1 MSKPRHADK
10 DSAPTSSGPKQ
21 IHHLS
26 NYIFLFLL
34 AVFLIAVY
42 TFLLQKSYSTSTLEA
57 NVDQNITCSDAIH
70 KLVSNTF
77 TRDDFTDINTVDNM
91 SSERYQTL
99 QTTLNQIRSL
109 NSTRYLYTAKR
120 NSEGKL
126 IYLVDGPD
134 LDTSDFAYPGT
145 YIEDEMIPY
154 INSALSGKTIYSQE
168 IIDTTWG
175 HIFTACYPVKATDG
189 SNEII
194 GALCIEMDMESAYT
208 FLSKS
213 SRNSLQIAIAAA
225 IVALLLLVCVYHI
238 LQNQRAKDREQQMLL
253 RKSAAAAEA
262 ANKAKSAFLFNMS
275 HDIRTPMNAIVG
287 LTAIAG
293 ANIESQ
299 DRVIE
304 CLSKITESS
313 RHLLGLINEVLDMA
327 RIESGKM
334 TLAQEDFNLSELVDN
349 LITLTKPV
357 LDEHKHNF
365 DIHINHIEHEAVCGD
380 SLRIQQV
387 FVNLMSNAIK
397 YTPDGGN
404 ITFSIEEKPNG
415 FSELGCYE
423 FTIEDNGIGMS
434 PEFQKIM
441 FDPFSRAD
449 DHRTTR
455 VQGTGLGMAISRNI
469 VNLMNGNIK
478 VESTLH
484 KGTKITVTIYL
495 ELQEKEKEQ
504 DRNLMNLPVLV
515 VDDDKTCCE
524 STVATLKEIGIT
536 GEWVLSGR
544 EAVERCYAHHELK
557 NDYFAVILDWKM
569 PDMDGIETARQIRK
583 RIGKEITIIV
593 LTSYEFSEIE
603 EEAKAAGVDA
613 FIAKP
618 LFRSRLTATLRQ
630 FTSGRK
636 EKTARNYL
644 DELSEADY
652 TGKRIL
658 LVEDNE
664 LNREIAVEILQ
675 MTGAEVETAEN
686 GKIAVEKVEA
696 SPKGLYDLI
705 FMDIQMPVMNGYEAT
720 AAIRSLPG
728 EQGKLPIVAMTANAF
743 AEDVQLAK
751 NTGMNG
757 HIAKPLDMNKL
768 NDVLENWL

>member
-126 IYLVDGPD
+126 IYLVDGLD

-275 HDIRTPMNAIVG
+275 HDIRTPMNAIIG
-287 LTAIAG
+287 YAELSRNHLHEPDKLSEYLS
-293 ANIESQ
+293 NIRTCGQ
-299 DRVIE
+299 KM
-304 CLSKITESS
+304 LSIIDNILE
-313 RHLLGLINEVLDMA
+313 IA
-327 RIESGKM
+327 RIENNQIVLEESICNIEESFDSCIVM
-334 TLAQEDFNLSELVDN
+334 FNTAVQEKHQTITVHKQVANPYVYIDSSHLSE
-349 LITLTKPV
+349 IV
-357 LDEHKHNF
+357 LNV
-365 DIHINHIEHEAVCGD
+365 I
-380 SLRIQQV
+380 
-387 FVNLMSNAIK
+387 SNAIK
-397 YTPDGGN
+397 YTGQNGKIDCCLTQKPHEDADWCYME
-404 ITFSIEEKPNG
+404 ISIA
-415 FSELGCYE
+415 
-423 FTIEDNGIGMS
+423 DNGIGMS
-434 PEFQKIM
+434 EEFQAHI
-441 FDPFSRAD
+441 FESFSRE
-449 DHRTTR
+449 HSSTISGIE
-455 VQGTGLGMAISRNI
+455 GTGLGMGI
-469 VNLMNGNIK
+469 VKNLVDLMHGMIEIQSSPGK
-478 VESTLH
+478 GSTF
-484 KGTKITVTIYL
+484 TICIPC
-495 ELQEKEKEQ
+495 
-504 DRNLMNLPVLV
+504 R
-515 VDDDKTCCE
+515 
-524 STVATLKEIGIT
+524 
-536 GEWVLSGR
+536 
-544 EAVERCYAHHELK
+544 
-557 NDYFAVILDWKM
+557 
-569 PDMDGIETARQIRK
+569 TARK
-583 RIGKEITIIV
+583 
-593 LTSYEFSEIE
+593 
-603 EEAKAAGVDA
+603 EEAEPRKSSSDHPQ
-613 FIAKP
+613 K
-618 LFRSRLTATLRQ
+618 TL
-630 FTSGRK
+630 
-636 EKTARNYL
+636 A
-644 DELSEADY
+644 
-652 TGKRIL
+652 GKRIL
-658 LVEDNE
+658 LAEDND
-664 LNREIAVEILQ
+664 LNAEIAIELLSEEGLLVDR
-675 MTGAEVETAEN
+675 VSN
-686 GKIAVEKVEA
+686 GVACVEKLEKA
-696 SPKGLYDLI
+696 APDFYDLI
-705 FMDIQMPVMNGYEAT
+705 LMDIQMPVMNGYDAT
-720 AAIRSLPG
+720 RKIRQLEDPFRSSI
-728 EQGKLPIVAMTANAF
+728 PIIAMTANAF
-743 AEDVQLAK
+743 AEDRQKALFV
-751 NTGMNG
+751 GMND
-757 HIAKPLDMNKL
+757 HVAKPVDMNVL
-768 NDVLENWL
+768 IPVLEKHIRTKKEN

>member
-126 IYLVDGPD
+126 IYLVDGLD

-275 HDIRTPMNAIVG
+275 HDIRTPMNAIIG
-287 LTAIAG
+287 YAELSRNHLHEPDKLSEYLS
-293 ANIESQ
+293 NIRTCGQ
-299 DRVIE
+299 KM
-304 CLSKITESS
+304 LSIIDNILE
-313 RHLLGLINEVLDMA
+313 IA
-327 RIESGKM
+327 RIENNQIVLEESICNIEESFDSCIVM
-334 TLAQEDFNLSELVDN
+334 FNTAVQEKHQTITVHKQVANPYVYIDISHLSE
-349 LITLTKPV
+349 IV
-357 LDEHKHNF
+357 LNV
-365 DIHINHIEHEAVCGD
+365 I
-380 SLRIQQV
+380 
-387 FVNLMSNAIK
+387 SNAIK
-397 YTPDGGN
+397 YTGQNGKIDCCLTQKPHEDADWCYME
-404 ITFSIEEKPNG
+404 ISIA
-415 FSELGCYE
+415 
-423 FTIEDNGIGMS
+423 DNGIGMS
-434 PEFQKIM
+434 EEFQAHI
-441 FDPFSRAD
+441 FESFSRE
-449 DHRTTR
+449 HSSTISGIE
-455 VQGTGLGMAISRNI
+455 GTGLGMGI
-469 VNLMNGNIK
+469 VKNLVDLMHGTIEIQSSPGK
-478 VESTLH
+478 GSTF
-484 KGTKITVTIYL
+484 TICIPC
-495 ELQEKEKEQ
+495 
-504 DRNLMNLPVLV
+504 R
-515 VDDDKTCCE
+515 T
-524 STVATLKEIGIT
+524 ALKE
-536 GEWVLSGR
+536 
-544 EAVERCYAHHELK
+544 EAE
-557 NDYFAVILDWKM
+557 
-569 PDMDGIETARQIRK
+569 PRK
-583 RIGKEITIIV
+583 SSSDRPQK
-593 LTSYEFSEIE
+593 
-603 EEAKAAGVDA
+603 
-613 FIAKP
+613 
-618 LFRSRLTATLRQ
+618 TL
-630 FTSGRK
+630 
-636 EKTARNYL
+636 A
-644 DELSEADY
+644 
-652 TGKRIL
+652 GKRIL
-658 LVEDNE
+658 LAEDND
-664 LNREIAVEILQ
+664 LNAEIAIELLSEEGLLVDR
-675 MTGAEVETAEN
+675 VSN
-686 GKIAVEKVEA
+686 GVACVEKLEKVA
-696 SPKGLYDLI
+696 PDFYDLI
-705 FMDIQMPVMNGYEAT
+705 LMDIQMPVMNGYDAT
-720 AAIRSLPG
+720 RKIRQLEDPFRSSI
-728 EQGKLPIVAMTANAF
+728 PIIAMTANAF
-743 AEDVQLAK
+743 AEDRQKALFV
-751 NTGMNG
+751 GMND
-757 HIAKPLDMNKL
+757 HVAKPVDMNVL
-768 NDVLENWL
+768 IPVLEKHIRTKKEN

>member
-126 IYLVDGPD
+126 IYLVDGLD

-275 HDIRTPMNAIVG
+275 HDIRTPMNAIIG
-287 LTAIAG
+287 YAELSRNHLHEPDKLSEYLS
-293 ANIESQ
+293 NIRTCGQ
-299 DRVIE
+299 KM
-304 CLSKITESS
+304 LSIIDNILE
-313 RHLLGLINEVLDMA
+313 IA
-327 RIESGKM
+327 RIENNQIVLEESICNIEESFDSCIVM
-334 TLAQEDFNLSELVDN
+334 FNTAVQEKHQTITVHKQVANPYVYIDSSHLSE
-349 LITLTKPV
+349 IV
-357 LDEHKHNF
+357 LNV
-365 DIHINHIEHEAVCGD
+365 I
-380 SLRIQQV
+380 
-387 FVNLMSNAIK
+387 SNAIK
-397 YTPDGGN
+397 YTGQNGKIDCCLTQKPHEDADWCYME
-404 ITFSIEEKPNG
+404 ISIA
-415 FSELGCYE
+415 
-423 FTIEDNGIGMS
+423 DNGIGMS
-434 PEFQKIM
+434 EEFQAHI
-441 FDPFSRAD
+441 FESFSRE
-449 DHRTTR
+449 HSSTICGIE
-455 VQGTGLGMAISRNI
+455 GTGLGMGI
-469 VNLMNGNIK
+469 VKNLVDLMHGTIEIQSSPGK
-478 VESTLH
+478 GSTF
-484 KGTKITVTIYL
+484 TICIPC
-495 ELQEKEKEQ
+495 
-504 DRNLMNLPVLV
+504 R
-515 VDDDKTCCE
+515 T
-524 STVATLKEIGIT
+524 ALKE
-536 GEWVLSGR
+536 
-544 EAVERCYAHHELK
+544 EAE
-557 NDYFAVILDWKM
+557 
-569 PDMDGIETARQIRK
+569 PRK
-583 RIGKEITIIV
+583 SSSDRPQK
-593 LTSYEFSEIE
+593 
-603 EEAKAAGVDA
+603 
-613 FIAKP
+613 
-618 LFRSRLTATLRQ
+618 TL
-630 FTSGRK
+630 
-636 EKTARNYL
+636 A
-644 DELSEADY
+644 
-652 TGKRIL
+652 GKRIL
-658 LVEDNE
+658 LAEDND
-664 LNREIAVEILQ
+664 LNAEIAIELLSEEGLLVDR
-675 MTGAEVETAEN
+675 VSN
-686 GKIAVEKVEA
+686 GVACVEKLEKVA
-696 SPKGLYDLI
+696 PDFYDLI
-705 FMDIQMPVMNGYEAT
+705 LMDIQMPVMNGYDAT
-720 AAIRSLPG
+720 RKIRQLEDPFRSSI
-728 EQGKLPIVAMTANAF
+728 PIIAMTANAF
-743 AEDVQLAK
+743 AEDRQKALFV
-751 NTGMNG
+751 GMND
-757 HIAKPLDMNKL
+757 HVAKPVDMNVL
-768 NDVLENWL
+768 IPVLEKHIRTKKEN

>member
-126 IYLVDGPD
+126 IYLVDGLD

-275 HDIRTPMNAIVG
+275 HDIRTPMNAIIG
-287 LTAIAG
+287 YAELSRNHLHEPDKLSEYLS
-293 ANIESQ
+293 NIRTCGQ
-299 DRVIE
+299 KM
-304 CLSKITESS
+304 LSIIDNILE
-313 RHLLGLINEVLDMA
+313 IA
-327 RIESGKM
+327 RIENNQIVLEESICNIEESFDSCIVM
-334 TLAQEDFNLSELVDN
+334 FNTAVQEKHQTITVHKQVANPYVYIDSSHLSE
-349 LITLTKPV
+349 IV
-357 LDEHKHNF
+357 LNV
-365 DIHINHIEHEAVCGD
+365 I
-380 SLRIQQV
+380 
-387 FVNLMSNAIK
+387 SNAIK
-397 YTPDGGN
+397 YTGQNGKIDCCLTQKPHEDADWCYME
-404 ITFSIEEKPNG
+404 ISIAN
-415 FSELGCYE
+415 
-423 FTIEDNGIGMS
+423 NGIGMS
-434 PEFQKIM
+434 EEFQAHI
-441 FDPFSRAD
+441 FESFSRE
-449 DHRTTR
+449 HSSTISGIE
-455 VQGTGLGMAISRNI
+455 GTGLGMGI
-469 VNLMNGNIK
+469 VKNLVDLMHGTIEIQSSPGK
-478 VESTLH
+478 GSTF
-484 KGTKITVTIYL
+484 TICIPC
-495 ELQEKEKEQ
+495 
-504 DRNLMNLPVLV
+504 R
-515 VDDDKTCCE
+515 
-524 STVATLKEIGIT
+524 
-536 GEWVLSGR
+536 
-544 EAVERCYAHHELK
+544 
-557 NDYFAVILDWKM
+557 
-569 PDMDGIETARQIRK
+569 TARK
-583 RIGKEITIIV
+583 
-593 LTSYEFSEIE
+593 
-603 EEAKAAGVDA
+603 EEAEPRKSSSDRPQ
-613 FIAKP
+613 K
-618 LFRSRLTATLRQ
+618 TL
-630 FTSGRK
+630 
-636 EKTARNYL
+636 A
-644 DELSEADY
+644 
-652 TGKRIL
+652 GKRIL
-658 LVEDNE
+658 LAEDND
-664 LNREIAVEILQ
+664 LNAEIAIELLTEEGLLVDR
-675 MTGAEVETAEN
+675 VSN
-686 GKIAVEKVEA
+686 GVACVEKLEKA
-696 SPKGLYDLI
+696 APDFYDLI
-705 FMDIQMPVMNGYEAT
+705 LMDIQMPVMNGYDT
-720 AAIRSLPG
+720 TRKIRQLEDPFRSSI
-728 EQGKLPIVAMTANAF
+728 PIIAMTANAF
-743 AEDVQLAK
+743 AEDRQKALFV
-751 NTGMNG
+751 GMND
-757 HIAKPLDMNKL
+757 HVAKPVDMNVL
-768 NDVLENWL
+768 IPVLEKHIRTKKEN

>member
-126 IYLVDGPD
+126 IYLVDGLD

-194 GALCIEMDMESAYT
+194 GALCIEIDMESAYT

-275 HDIRTPMNAIVG
+275 HDIRTPMNAIIG
-287 LTAIAG
+287 YAELSRNHLHEPDKLSEYLS
-293 ANIESQ
+293 NIRTCGQ
-299 DRVIE
+299 KM
-304 CLSKITESS
+304 LSIIDNILE
-313 RHLLGLINEVLDMA
+313 IA
-327 RIESGKM
+327 RIENNQIVLEESICNIEESFDSCIVM
-334 TLAQEDFNLSELVDN
+334 FNTAVQEKHQTITVHKQVANPYVYIDSSHLSE
-349 LITLTKPV
+349 IV
-357 LDEHKHNF
+357 LNV
-365 DIHINHIEHEAVCGD
+365 I
-380 SLRIQQV
+380 
-387 FVNLMSNAIK
+387 SNAIK
-397 YTPDGGN
+397 YTGQNGKIDCCLTQKPHEDADWCYME
-404 ITFSIEEKPNG
+404 ISIA
-415 FSELGCYE
+415 
-423 FTIEDNGIGMS
+423 DNGIGMS
-434 PEFQKIM
+434 EEFQAHI
-441 FDPFSRAD
+441 FESFSRE
-449 DHRTTR
+449 HSSTISGIE
-455 VQGTGLGMAISRNI
+455 GTGLGMGI
-469 VNLMNGNIK
+469 VKNLVDLMHGTIEIQSSPGK
-478 VESTLH
+478 GSTF
-484 KGTKITVTIYL
+484 TICIPC
-495 ELQEKEKEQ
+495 
-504 DRNLMNLPVLV
+504 R
-515 VDDDKTCCE
+515 T
-524 STVATLKEIGIT
+524 ALKE
-536 GEWVLSGR
+536 
-544 EAVERCYAHHELK
+544 EAE
-557 NDYFAVILDWKM
+557 
-569 PDMDGIETARQIRK
+569 PRK
-583 RIGKEITIIV
+583 SSSDRPQK
-593 LTSYEFSEIE
+593 
-603 EEAKAAGVDA
+603 
-613 FIAKP
+613 
-618 LFRSRLTATLRQ
+618 TL
-630 FTSGRK
+630 
-636 EKTARNYL
+636 A
-644 DELSEADY
+644 
-652 TGKRIL
+652 GKRIL
-658 LVEDNE
+658 LAEDND
-664 LNREIAVEILQ
+664 LNAEIAIELLSEEGLLVDR
-675 MTGAEVETAEN
+675 VSN
-686 GKIAVEKVEA
+686 GVACVEKLEKVA
-696 SPKGLYDLI
+696 PDFYDLI
-705 FMDIQMPVMNGYEAT
+705 LMDIQMPVMNGYDAT
-720 AAIRSLPG
+720 RKIRQLEDPFRSSI
-728 EQGKLPIVAMTANAF
+728 PIIAMTANAF
-743 AEDVQLAK
+743 AEDRQKALFV
-751 NTGMNG
+751 GMND
-757 HIAKPLDMNKL
+757 HVAKPVDMNVL
-768 NDVLENWL
+768 IPVLEKHIRTKKEN

>member
-34 AVFLIAVY
+34 TVFLIAVY

-126 IYLVDGPD
+126 IYLVDGLD

-275 HDIRTPMNAIVG
+275 HDIRTPMNAIIG
-287 LTAIAG
+287 YAELSRNHLHEPDKLSEYLSDIRTCGQKMLSIID
-293 ANIESQ
+293 NILE
-299 DRVIE
+299 I
-304 CLSKITESS
+304 
-313 RHLLGLINEVLDMA
+313 A
-327 RIESGKM
+327 RIENNQIVLEESICNIEESFDSCIVM
-334 TLAQEDFNLSELVDN
+334 FNTAVQEKHQTITVHKQVANPYVYIDSSHLSE
-349 LITLTKPV
+349 IV
-357 LDEHKHNF
+357 LNV
-365 DIHINHIEHEAVCGD
+365 I
-380 SLRIQQV
+380 
-387 FVNLMSNAIK
+387 SNAIK
-397 YTPDGGN
+397 YTGQNGKIDCCLTQKPHEDADWCYME
-404 ITFSIEEKPNG
+404 ISIA
-415 FSELGCYE
+415 
-423 FTIEDNGIGMS
+423 DNGIGMS
-434 PEFQKIM
+434 EEFQAHI
-441 FDPFSRAD
+441 FESFSRE
-449 DHRTTR
+449 HSSTISGIE
-455 VQGTGLGMAISRNI
+455 GTGLGMGI
-469 VNLMNGNIK
+469 VKNLVDLMHGMIEIQSSPGK
-478 VESTLH
+478 GSTF
-484 KGTKITVTIYL
+484 TICIPC
-495 ELQEKEKEQ
+495 
-504 DRNLMNLPVLV
+504 R
-515 VDDDKTCCE
+515 
-524 STVATLKEIGIT
+524 
-536 GEWVLSGR
+536 
-544 EAVERCYAHHELK
+544 
-557 NDYFAVILDWKM
+557 
-569 PDMDGIETARQIRK
+569 TARK
-583 RIGKEITIIV
+583 
-593 LTSYEFSEIE
+593 
-603 EEAKAAGVDA
+603 EEAEPRKSSSDHPQ
-613 FIAKP
+613 K
-618 LFRSRLTATLRQ
+618 TL
-630 FTSGRK
+630 
-636 EKTARNYL
+636 A
-644 DELSEADY
+644 
-652 TGKRIL
+652 GKRIL
-658 LVEDNE
+658 LAEDND
-664 LNREIAVEILQ
+664 LNAEIAIELLSEEGLLVDR
-675 MTGAEVETAEN
+675 VSN
-686 GKIAVEKVEA
+686 GVACVEKLEKA
-696 SPKGLYDLI
+696 APDFYDLI
-705 FMDIQMPVMNGYEAT
+705 LMDIQMPVMNGYDAT
-720 AAIRSLPG
+720 RKIRQLEDPFRSSI
-728 EQGKLPIVAMTANAF
+728 PIIAMTANAF
-743 AEDVQLAK
+743 AEDRQKALFV
-751 NTGMNG
+751 GMND
-757 HIAKPLDMNKL
+757 HVAKPVDMNVL
-768 NDVLENWL
+768 IPVLEKHIRTKKEN

>member
-42 TFLLQKSYSTSTLEA
+42 TFLLQKSYSTITLEA

-77 TRDDFTDINTVDNM
+77 TRDDFTDINTVDDM

-126 IYLVDGPD
+126 IYLVDGLD

-275 HDIRTPMNAIVG
+275 HDIRTPMNAIIG
-287 LTAIAG
+287 YAELSRNHLHEPDKLSEYLS
-293 ANIESQ
+293 NIRTCGQ
-299 DRVIE
+299 KM
-304 CLSKITESS
+304 LSIIDNILE
-313 RHLLGLINEVLDMA
+313 IA
-327 RIESGKM
+327 RIENNQIVLEESICNIEESFDSCIVM
-334 TLAQEDFNLSELVDN
+334 FNTAVQEKHQTITVHKQVANPYVYIDSSHLSE
-349 LITLTKPV
+349 IV
-357 LDEHKHNF
+357 LNV
-365 DIHINHIEHEAVCGD
+365 I
-380 SLRIQQV
+380 
-387 FVNLMSNAIK
+387 SNAIK
-397 YTPDGGN
+397 YTGQNGKIDCCLTQKPHEDADWCYME
-404 ITFSIEEKPNG
+404 ISIA
-415 FSELGCYE
+415 
-423 FTIEDNGIGMS
+423 DNGIGMS
-434 PEFQKIM
+434 EEFQAHI
-441 FDPFSRAD
+441 FESFSRE
-449 DHRTTR
+449 HSSTISGIE
-455 VQGTGLGMAISRNI
+455 GTGLGMGI
-469 VNLMNGNIK
+469 VKNLVDLMHGTIEIQSSPGK
-478 VESTLH
+478 GSTF
-484 KGTKITVTIYL
+484 TICIPC
-495 ELQEKEKEQ
+495 
-504 DRNLMNLPVLV
+504 R
-515 VDDDKTCCE
+515 
-524 STVATLKEIGIT
+524 
-536 GEWVLSGR
+536 
-544 EAVERCYAHHELK
+544 
-557 NDYFAVILDWKM
+557 
-569 PDMDGIETARQIRK
+569 TARK
-583 RIGKEITIIV
+583 
-593 LTSYEFSEIE
+593 
-603 EEAKAAGVDA
+603 EEAEPRKSSSDRPQ
-613 FIAKP
+613 K
-618 LFRSRLTATLRQ
+618 TL
-630 FTSGRK
+630 
-636 EKTARNYL
+636 A
-644 DELSEADY
+644 
-652 TGKRIL
+652 GKRIL
-658 LVEDNE
+658 LAEDND
-664 LNREIAVEILQ
+664 LNAEIAIELLSEEGLLVDR
-675 MTGAEVETAEN
+675 VSN
-686 GKIAVEKVEA
+686 GVACVEKLEKA
-696 SPKGLYDLI
+696 APDFYDLI
-705 FMDIQMPVMNGYEAT
+705 LMDIQMPVMNGYDAT
-720 AAIRSLPG
+720 RKIRQLEDPFRSSI
-728 EQGKLPIVAMTANAF
+728 PIIAMTANAF
-743 AEDVQLAK
+743 AEDRQKALFV
-751 NTGMNG
+751 GMND
-757 HIAKPLDMNKL
+757 HVAKPVDMNVL
-768 NDVLENWL
+768 IPVLEKHIRTKKEN

>member
-126 IYLVDGPD
+126 IYLVDGLD

-275 HDIRTPMNAIVG
+275 HDIRTPMNAIIG
-287 LTAIAG
+287 YAELSRNHLHEPDKLSEYLS
-293 ANIESQ
+293 NIRTCGQ
-299 DRVIE
+299 KM
-304 CLSKITESS
+304 LSIIDNILE
-313 RHLLGLINEVLDMA
+313 IA
-327 RIESGKM
+327 RIENNQIVLEESICNIEESFDSCIVM
-334 TLAQEDFNLSELVDN
+334 FNTAVQEKHQTITVHKQVANPYVYIDSSHLSE
-349 LITLTKPV
+349 IV
-357 LDEHKHNF
+357 LNV
-365 DIHINHIEHEAVCGD
+365 I
-380 SLRIQQV
+380 
-387 FVNLMSNAIK
+387 SNAIK
-397 YTPDGGN
+397 YTGQNGKIDCCLTQKPHEDAN
-404 ITFSIEEKPNG
+404 WCYMEISIA
-415 FSELGCYE
+415 
-423 FTIEDNGIGMS
+423 DNGIGMS
-434 PEFQKIM
+434 EEFQAHI
-441 FDPFSRAD
+441 FESFSRE
-449 DHRTTR
+449 HSSTISGIE
-455 VQGTGLGMAISRNI
+455 GTGLGMGI
-469 VNLMNGNIK
+469 VKNLVDLMHGMIEIQSSPGK
-478 VESTLH
+478 GSTF
-484 KGTKITVTIYL
+484 TICIPC
-495 ELQEKEKEQ
+495 
-504 DRNLMNLPVLV
+504 R
-515 VDDDKTCCE
+515 
-524 STVATLKEIGIT
+524 
-536 GEWVLSGR
+536 
-544 EAVERCYAHHELK
+544 
-557 NDYFAVILDWKM
+557 
-569 PDMDGIETARQIRK
+569 TARK
-583 RIGKEITIIV
+583 
-593 LTSYEFSEIE
+593 
-603 EEAKAAGVDA
+603 EEAEPRKSSSDRPQKTLAGKMILLAEDNDLNAEIAIELLSEEGLLVDRVSNGVACVEKLEKAAPD
-613 FIAKP
+613 F
-618 LFRSRLTATLRQ
+618 
-630 FTSGRK
+630 
-636 EKTARNYL
+636 
-644 DELSEADY
+644 
-652 TGKRIL
+652 
-658 LVEDNE
+658 
-664 LNREIAVEILQ
+664 
-675 MTGAEVETAEN
+675 
-686 GKIAVEKVEA
+686 
-696 SPKGLYDLI
+696 YDLI
-705 FMDIQMPVMNGYEAT
+705 LMDIQMPVMNGYDAT
-720 AAIRSLPG
+720 RKIRQLEDPFRSSI
-728 EQGKLPIVAMTANAF
+728 PIIAMTANAF
-743 AEDVQLAK
+743 AEDRQKALFV
-751 NTGMNG
+751 GMND
-757 HIAKPLDMNKL
+757 HVAKPVDMNVL
-768 NDVLENWL
+768 IPVLEKHIRTKKKIKSEIPIRSVSG

>member
-1 MSKPRHADK
+1 MSKPRHTDK

-126 IYLVDGPD
+126 IYLVDGLD

-225 IVALLLLVCVYHI
+225 IVALLLLVCVYYI

-275 HDIRTPMNAIVG
+275 HDIRTPMNAIIG
-287 LTAIAG
+287 YAELSRNHLHEPDKLSEYLS
-293 ANIESQ
+293 NIRTCGQ
-299 DRVIE
+299 KM
-304 CLSKITESS
+304 LSIIDNILE
-313 RHLLGLINEVLDMA
+313 IA
-327 RIESGKM
+327 RIENNQIILEESICNIEESFDSCIVM
-334 TLAQEDFNLSELVDN
+334 FNTAVQEKHQTITVHKQVANPYVYIDSFHLSE
-349 LITLTKPV
+349 IV
-357 LDEHKHNF
+357 LNV
-365 DIHINHIEHEAVCGD
+365 I
-380 SLRIQQV
+380 
-387 FVNLMSNAIK
+387 SNAIK
-397 YTPDGGN
+397 YTGQNGKIDCCLTQKPHEDADWCYMEIS
-404 ITFSIEEKPNG
+404 IT
-415 FSELGCYE
+415 
-423 FTIEDNGIGMS
+423 DNGIGMS
-434 PEFQKIM
+434 EEFQAHI
-441 FDPFSRAD
+441 FESFSRE
-449 DHRTTR
+449 HSSTISGIE
-455 VQGTGLGMAISRNI
+455 GTGLGMGI
-469 VNLMNGNIK
+469 VKNLINLMHGTIEIQSSPGK
-478 VESTLH
+478 GSTF
-484 KGTKITVTIYL
+484 TICIPC
-495 ELQEKEKEQ
+495 
-504 DRNLMNLPVLV
+504 R
-515 VDDDKTCCE
+515 
-524 STVATLKEIGIT
+524 
-536 GEWVLSGR
+536 
-544 EAVERCYAHHELK
+544 
-557 NDYFAVILDWKM
+557 
-569 PDMDGIETARQIRK
+569 TARK
-583 RIGKEITIIV
+583 
-593 LTSYEFSEIE
+593 
-603 EEAKAAGVDA
+603 EEAEPRKSSSDRPQ
-613 FIAKP
+613 K
-618 LFRSRLTATLRQ
+618 TL
-630 FTSGRK
+630 
-636 EKTARNYL
+636 A
-644 DELSEADY
+644 
-652 TGKRIL
+652 GKRIL
-658 LVEDNE
+658 LAEDND
-664 LNREIAVEILQ
+664 LNAEIAIELLSEEGLLVDR
-675 MTGAEVETAEN
+675 VSN
-686 GKIAVEKVEA
+686 GVACVEKLEKA
-696 SPKGLYDLI
+696 APDFYDLI
-705 FMDIQMPVMNGYEAT
+705 LMDIQMPVMNGYDAT
-720 AAIRSLPG
+720 HKIRQLEDPFRSSI
-728 EQGKLPIVAMTANAF
+728 PIIAMTANAF
-743 AEDVQLAK
+743 AEDRQKALFV
-751 NTGMNG
+751 GMND
-757 HIAKPLDMNKL
+757 HVAKPVDMNVL
-768 NDVLENWL
+768 IPVLEKHIRTKKEN

>member
-126 IYLVDGPD
+126 IYLVDGLD

-275 HDIRTPMNAIVG
+275 HDIRTPMNAIIG
-287 LTAIAG
+287 YAELSRNHLHEPDKLSEYLS
-293 ANIESQ
+293 NIRTCGQ
-299 DRVIE
+299 KM
-304 CLSKITESS
+304 LSIIDNILE
-313 RHLLGLINEVLDMA
+313 IA
-327 RIESGKM
+327 RIENNQIVLEESICNIKESFDSCIVM
-334 TLAQEDFNLSELVDN
+334 FNTAVQEKHQTITVHKQVANPYVYIDSSHLSE
-349 LITLTKPV
+349 IV
-357 LDEHKHNF
+357 LNV
-365 DIHINHIEHEAVCGD
+365 I
-380 SLRIQQV
+380 
-387 FVNLMSNAIK
+387 SNAIK
-397 YTPDGGN
+397 YTGQNGKIDCCLTQKPHEDADWCYME
-404 ITFSIEEKPNG
+404 ISIA
-415 FSELGCYE
+415 
-423 FTIEDNGIGMS
+423 DNGIGMS
-434 PEFQKIM
+434 EEFQAHI
-441 FDPFSRAD
+441 FESFSRE
-449 DHRTTR
+449 HSSTISGIE
-455 VQGTGLGMAISRNI
+455 GTGLGMGI
-469 VNLMNGNIK
+469 VKNLVDLMHGTIEIQSSPGK
-478 VESTLH
+478 GSTF
-484 KGTKITVTIYL
+484 TICIPC
-495 ELQEKEKEQ
+495 
-504 DRNLMNLPVLV
+504 R
-515 VDDDKTCCE
+515 T
-524 STVATLKEIGIT
+524 ALKE
-536 GEWVLSGR
+536 
-544 EAVERCYAHHELK
+544 EAE
-557 NDYFAVILDWKM
+557 
-569 PDMDGIETARQIRK
+569 PRK
-583 RIGKEITIIV
+583 SSSDRPQK
-593 LTSYEFSEIE
+593 
-603 EEAKAAGVDA
+603 
-613 FIAKP
+613 
-618 LFRSRLTATLRQ
+618 TL
-630 FTSGRK
+630 
-636 EKTARNYL
+636 A
-644 DELSEADY
+644 
-652 TGKRIL
+652 GKRIL
-658 LVEDNE
+658 LAEDND
-664 LNREIAVEILQ
+664 LNAEIAIELLSEEGLLVDR
-675 MTGAEVETAEN
+675 VSN
-686 GKIAVEKVEA
+686 GVACVEKLEKVA
-696 SPKGLYDLI
+696 PDFYDLI
-705 FMDIQMPVMNGYEAT
+705 LMDIQMPVMNGYDAT
-720 AAIRSLPG
+720 RKIRQLEDPFRSSI
-728 EQGKLPIVAMTANAF
+728 PIIAMTANAF
-743 AEDVQLAK
+743 AEDRQKALFV
-751 NTGMNG
+751 GMND
-757 HIAKPLDMNKL
+757 HVAKPVDMNVL
-768 NDVLENWL
+768 IPVLEKHIRTKKEN

>member
-34 AVFLIAVY
+34 TVFLIAVY

-126 IYLVDGPD
+126 IYLVDGLD

-275 HDIRTPMNAIVG
+275 HDIRTPMNAIIG
-287 LTAIAG
+287 YAELSRNHLHEPDKLSEYLSDIRTCGQKMLSIID
-293 ANIESQ
+293 NILE
-299 DRVIE
+299 I
-304 CLSKITESS
+304 
-313 RHLLGLINEVLDMA
+313 A
-327 RIESGKM
+327 RIENNQIVLEESICNIEESFDSCIVM
-334 TLAQEDFNLSELVDN
+334 FNTAVQEKHQTITVHKQVANPYVYIDSSHLSE
-349 LITLTKPV
+349 IV
-357 LDEHKHNF
+357 LNV
-365 DIHINHIEHEAVCGD
+365 I
-380 SLRIQQV
+380 
-387 FVNLMSNAIK
+387 SNAIK
-397 YTPDGGN
+397 YTGQNGKIDCCLTQKPHEDADWCYME
-404 ITFSIEEKPNG
+404 ISIA
-415 FSELGCYE
+415 
-423 FTIEDNGIGMS
+423 DNGIGMS
-434 PEFQKIM
+434 EEFQAHI
-441 FDPFSRAD
+441 FESFSRE
-449 DHRTTR
+449 HSSTISGIE
-455 VQGTGLGMAISRNI
+455 GTGLGMGI
-469 VNLMNGNIK
+469 VKNLVDLMHGMIEIQSSPGK
-478 VESTLH
+478 GSTF
-484 KGTKITVTIYL
+484 TICIPC
-495 ELQEKEKEQ
+495 
-504 DRNLMNLPVLV
+504 R
-515 VDDDKTCCE
+515 
-524 STVATLKEIGIT
+524 
-536 GEWVLSGR
+536 
-544 EAVERCYAHHELK
+544 
-557 NDYFAVILDWKM
+557 
-569 PDMDGIETARQIRK
+569 TARK
-583 RIGKEITIIV
+583 
-593 LTSYEFSEIE
+593 
-603 EEAKAAGVDA
+603 EEAEPRKSSSDRPQ
-613 FIAKP
+613 K
-618 LFRSRLTATLRQ
+618 TL
-630 FTSGRK
+630 
-636 EKTARNYL
+636 A
-644 DELSEADY
+644 
-652 TGKRIL
+652 GKRIL
-658 LVEDNE
+658 LAEDND
-664 LNREIAVEILQ
+664 LNAEIAIELLSEEGLLVDR
-675 MTGAEVETAEN
+675 VSN
-686 GKIAVEKVEA
+686 GVACVEKLEKA
-696 SPKGLYDLI
+696 APDFYDLI
-705 FMDIQMPVMNGYEAT
+705 LMDIQMPVMNGYDAT
-720 AAIRSLPG
+720 RKIRQLEDPFRSSI
-728 EQGKLPIVAMTANAF
+728 PIIAMTANAF
-743 AEDVQLAK
+743 AEDRQKALFV
-751 NTGMNG
+751 GMND
-757 HIAKPLDMNKL
+757 HVAKPVDMNIL
-768 NDVLENWL
+768 IPVLEKHIRTKKEN

>member
-126 IYLVDGPD
+126 IYLVDGLD

-275 HDIRTPMNAIVG
+275 HDIRTPMNAIIG
-287 LTAIAG
+287 YAELSRNHLHEPDKLSEYLSDIRTCGQKMLSIID
-293 ANIESQ
+293 NILE
-299 DRVIE
+299 I
-304 CLSKITESS
+304 
-313 RHLLGLINEVLDMA
+313 A
-327 RIESGKM
+327 RIENNQIVLEESICNIEESFDSCIVM
-334 TLAQEDFNLSELVDN
+334 FNTAVQEKHQTITVHKQVANPYVYIDSSHLSE
-349 LITLTKPV
+349 IV
-357 LDEHKHNF
+357 LNV
-365 DIHINHIEHEAVCGD
+365 I
-380 SLRIQQV
+380 
-387 FVNLMSNAIK
+387 SNAIK
-397 YTPDGGN
+397 YTGQNGKIDCCLTQKPHEDADWCYME
-404 ITFSIEEKPNG
+404 ISIA
-415 FSELGCYE
+415 
-423 FTIEDNGIGMS
+423 DNGIGMS
-434 PEFQKIM
+434 EEFQAHI
-441 FDPFSRAD
+441 FESFSRE
-449 DHRTTR
+449 HSSTISGIE
-455 VQGTGLGMAISRNI
+455 GTGLGMGI
-469 VNLMNGNIK
+469 VKNLVDLMHGMIEIQSSPGK
-478 VESTLH
+478 GSTF
-484 KGTKITVTIYL
+484 TICIPC
-495 ELQEKEKEQ
+495 
-504 DRNLMNLPVLV
+504 R
-515 VDDDKTCCE
+515 
-524 STVATLKEIGIT
+524 
-536 GEWVLSGR
+536 
-544 EAVERCYAHHELK
+544 
-557 NDYFAVILDWKM
+557 
-569 PDMDGIETARQIRK
+569 TACK
-583 RIGKEITIIV
+583 
-593 LTSYEFSEIE
+593 
-603 EEAKAAGVDA
+603 EEAEPRKSSSDHPQ
-613 FIAKP
+613 K
-618 LFRSRLTATLRQ
+618 TL
-630 FTSGRK
+630 
-636 EKTARNYL
+636 A
-644 DELSEADY
+644 
-652 TGKRIL
+652 GKRIL
-658 LVEDNE
+658 LAEDND
-664 LNREIAVEILQ
+664 LNAEIAIELLSEEGLLVDR
-675 MTGAEVETAEN
+675 VSN
-686 GKIAVEKVEA
+686 GVACVEKLEKA
-696 SPKGLYDLI
+696 APDFYDLI
-705 FMDIQMPVMNGYEAT
+705 LMDIQMPVMNGYDAT
-720 AAIRSLPG
+720 RKIRQLEDPFRSSI
-728 EQGKLPIVAMTANAF
+728 PIIAMTANAF
-743 AEDVQLAK
+743 AEDRQKALFV
-751 NTGMNG
+751 GMND
-757 HIAKPLDMNKL
+757 HVAKPVDMNVL
-768 NDVLENWL
+768 IPVLEKHIRTKKEN

>member
-126 IYLVDGPD
+126 IYLVDGLD

-275 HDIRTPMNAIVG
+275 HDIRTPMNAIIG
-287 LTAIAG
+287 YAELSRNHLHEPDKLSEYLS
-293 ANIESQ
+293 NIRTRGQ
-299 DRVIE
+299 KM
-304 CLSKITESS
+304 LSIIDNILE
-313 RHLLGLINEVLDMA
+313 IA
-327 RIESGKM
+327 RIENNQIVLEESICNIEESFDSCIVM
-334 TLAQEDFNLSELVDN
+334 FNTAVQEKHQTITVHKQVANPYVYIDSSHLSE
-349 LITLTKPV
+349 IV
-357 LDEHKHNF
+357 LNV
-365 DIHINHIEHEAVCGD
+365 I
-380 SLRIQQV
+380 
-387 FVNLMSNAIK
+387 SNAIK
-397 YTPDGGN
+397 YTGQNGKIDCCLTQKPHEDADWCYME
-404 ITFSIEEKPNG
+404 ISIA
-415 FSELGCYE
+415 
-423 FTIEDNGIGMS
+423 DNGIGMS
-434 PEFQKIM
+434 EEFQAHI
-441 FDPFSRAD
+441 FESFSRE
-449 DHRTTR
+449 HSSTISGIE
-455 VQGTGLGMAISRNI
+455 GTGLGMGI
-469 VNLMNGNIK
+469 VKNLVDLMHGTIEIQSSPGK
-478 VESTLH
+478 GSTF
-484 KGTKITVTIYL
+484 TICIPC
-495 ELQEKEKEQ
+495 
-504 DRNLMNLPVLV
+504 R
-515 VDDDKTCCE
+515 T
-524 STVATLKEIGIT
+524 ALKE
-536 GEWVLSGR
+536 
-544 EAVERCYAHHELK
+544 EAE
-557 NDYFAVILDWKM
+557 
-569 PDMDGIETARQIRK
+569 PRK
-583 RIGKEITIIV
+583 SSSDRPQK
-593 LTSYEFSEIE
+593 
-603 EEAKAAGVDA
+603 
-613 FIAKP
+613 
-618 LFRSRLTATLRQ
+618 TL
-630 FTSGRK
+630 
-636 EKTARNYL
+636 A
-644 DELSEADY
+644 
-652 TGKRIL
+652 GKRIL
-658 LVEDNE
+658 LAEDND
-664 LNREIAVEILQ
+664 LNAEIAIELLSEEGLLVDR
-675 MTGAEVETAEN
+675 VSN
-686 GKIAVEKVEA
+686 GVACVEKLEKVA
-696 SPKGLYDLI
+696 PDFYDLI
-705 FMDIQMPVMNGYEAT
+705 LMDIQMPVMNGYDAT
-720 AAIRSLPG
+720 RKIRQLEDPFRSSI
-728 EQGKLPIVAMTANAF
+728 PIIAMTANAF
-743 AEDVQLAK
+743 AEDRQKALFV
-751 NTGMNG
+751 GMND
-757 HIAKPLDMNKL
+757 HVAKPVDMNVL
-768 NDVLENWL
+768 IPVLEKHIRTKKEN

>member
-77 TRDDFTDINTVDNM
+77 TRDGFTDINTVDNM

-126 IYLVDGPD
+126 IYLVDGLD

-275 HDIRTPMNAIVG
+275 HDIRTPMNAIIG
-287 LTAIAG
+287 YAELSRNHLHEPDKLSEYLS
-293 ANIESQ
+293 NIRTCGQ
-299 DRVIE
+299 KM
-304 CLSKITESS
+304 LSIIDNILE
-313 RHLLGLINEVLDMA
+313 IA
-327 RIESGKM
+327 RIENNQIVLEESICNIEESFDSCIVM
-334 TLAQEDFNLSELVDN
+334 FNTAVQEKHQTITVHKQVANPYVYIDSSHLSE
-349 LITLTKPV
+349 IV
-357 LDEHKHNF
+357 LNV
-365 DIHINHIEHEAVCGD
+365 I
-380 SLRIQQV
+380 
-387 FVNLMSNAIK
+387 SNAIK
-397 YTPDGGN
+397 YTGQNGKIDCCLTQKPHEDADWCYME
-404 ITFSIEEKPNG
+404 ISIA
-415 FSELGCYE
+415 
-423 FTIEDNGIGMS
+423 DNGIGMS
-434 PEFQKIM
+434 EEFQAHI
-441 FDPFSRAD
+441 FESFSRE
-449 DHRTTR
+449 HSSTISGIE
-455 VQGTGLGMAISRNI
+455 GTGLGMGI
-469 VNLMNGNIK
+469 VKNLVDLMHGTIEIQSSPGK
-478 VESTLH
+478 GSTF
-484 KGTKITVTIYL
+484 TICIPC
-495 ELQEKEKEQ
+495 
-504 DRNLMNLPVLV
+504 R
-515 VDDDKTCCE
+515 T
-524 STVATLKEIGIT
+524 ALKE
-536 GEWVLSGR
+536 
-544 EAVERCYAHHELK
+544 EAE
-557 NDYFAVILDWKM
+557 
-569 PDMDGIETARQIRK
+569 PRK
-583 RIGKEITIIV
+583 SSSDRPQK
-593 LTSYEFSEIE
+593 
-603 EEAKAAGVDA
+603 
-613 FIAKP
+613 
-618 LFRSRLTATLRQ
+618 TL
-630 FTSGRK
+630 
-636 EKTARNYL
+636 A
-644 DELSEADY
+644 
-652 TGKRIL
+652 GKRIL
-658 LVEDNE
+658 LAEDND
-664 LNREIAVEILQ
+664 LNAEIAIELLSEEGLLVDR
-675 MTGAEVETAEN
+675 VSN
-686 GKIAVEKVEA
+686 GVACVEKLEKVA
-696 SPKGLYDLI
+696 PDFYDLI
-705 FMDIQMPVMNGYEAT
+705 LMDIQMPVMNGYDAT
-720 AAIRSLPG
+720 RKIRQLEDPFRSSI
-728 EQGKLPIVAMTANAF
+728 PIIAMTANAF
-743 AEDVQLAK
+743 AEDRQKALFV
-751 NTGMNG
+751 GMND
-757 HIAKPLDMNKL
+757 HVAKPVDMNVL
-768 NDVLENWL
+768 IPVLEKHIRTKKEN

>member
-126 IYLVDGPD
+126 IYLVDGLD

-238 LQNQRAKDREQQMLL
+238 LRNQRAKDREQQMLL

-275 HDIRTPMNAIVG
+275 HDIRTPMNAIIG
-287 LTAIAG
+287 YAELSRNHLHEPDKLSEYLS
-293 ANIESQ
+293 NIRTCGQ
-299 DRVIE
+299 KM
-304 CLSKITESS
+304 LSIIDNILE
-313 RHLLGLINEVLDMA
+313 IA
-327 RIESGKM
+327 RIENNQIVLEESICNIEESFDSCIVM
-334 TLAQEDFNLSELVDN
+334 FNTAVQEKHQTITVHKQVANPYVYIDSSHLSE
-349 LITLTKPV
+349 IV
-357 LDEHKHNF
+357 LNV
-365 DIHINHIEHEAVCGD
+365 I
-380 SLRIQQV
+380 
-387 FVNLMSNAIK
+387 SNAIK
-397 YTPDGGN
+397 YTGQNGKIDCCLTQKPHEDADWCYME
-404 ITFSIEEKPNG
+404 ISIA
-415 FSELGCYE
+415 
-423 FTIEDNGIGMS
+423 DNGIGMS
-434 PEFQKIM
+434 EEFQAHI
-441 FDPFSRAD
+441 FESFSRE
-449 DHRTTR
+449 HSSTISGIE
-455 VQGTGLGMAISRNI
+455 GTGLGMGI
-469 VNLMNGNIK
+469 VKNLVDLMHGMIEIQSSPGK
-478 VESTLH
+478 GSTF
-484 KGTKITVTIYL
+484 TICIPC
-495 ELQEKEKEQ
+495 
-504 DRNLMNLPVLV
+504 R
-515 VDDDKTCCE
+515 
-524 STVATLKEIGIT
+524 
-536 GEWVLSGR
+536 
-544 EAVERCYAHHELK
+544 
-557 NDYFAVILDWKM
+557 
-569 PDMDGIETARQIRK
+569 TARK
-583 RIGKEITIIV
+583 
-593 LTSYEFSEIE
+593 
-603 EEAKAAGVDA
+603 EEAEPRKSSSDRPQ
-613 FIAKP
+613 K
-618 LFRSRLTATLRQ
+618 TL
-630 FTSGRK
+630 
-636 EKTARNYL
+636 A
-644 DELSEADY
+644 
-652 TGKRIL
+652 GKRIL
-658 LVEDNE
+658 LAEDNN
-664 LNREIAVEILQ
+664 LNAEIAIELLSEEGLLVDR
-675 MTGAEVETAEN
+675 VSN
-686 GKIAVEKVEA
+686 GVACVEKLEKA
-696 SPKGLYDLI
+696 APDFYDLI
-705 FMDIQMPVMNGYEAT
+705 LMDIQMPVMNGYDAT
-720 AAIRSLPG
+720 RKIRQLEDPFRSSI
-728 EQGKLPIVAMTANAF
+728 PIIAMTANAF
-743 AEDVQLAK
+743 AEDRQKALFV
-751 NTGMNG
+751 GMND
-757 HIAKPLDMNKL
+757 HVAKPVDMNVL
-768 NDVLENWL
+768 IPVLEKHIRTKKKIKSEIPIRSVSG

>member
-126 IYLVDGPD
+126 IYLVDGLD

-275 HDIRTPMNAIVG
+275 HDIRTPMNAIIG
-287 LTAIAG
+287 YAELSRNHLHEPDKLSEYLS
-293 ANIESQ
+293 NIRTCGQ
-299 DRVIE
+299 KM
-304 CLSKITESS
+304 LSIIDNILE
-313 RHLLGLINEVLDMA
+313 IA
-327 RIESGKM
+327 RIENNQIVLEESICNIEESFDSCIVM
-334 TLAQEDFNLSELVDN
+334 FNTAVQEKHQTITVHKQVANPYVYIDSSHLSE
-349 LITLTKPV
+349 IV
-357 LDEHKHNF
+357 LNV
-365 DIHINHIEHEAVCGD
+365 I
-380 SLRIQQV
+380 
-387 FVNLMSNAIK
+387 SNAIK
-397 YTPDGGN
+397 YTGQNGKIDCCLTQKPHEDADWCYME
-404 ITFSIEEKPNG
+404 ISIA
-415 FSELGCYE
+415 
-423 FTIEDNGIGMS
+423 DNGIGMS
-434 PEFQKIM
+434 EEFQAHI
-441 FDPFSRAD
+441 FESFSRE
-449 DHRTTR
+449 HSSTISGIE
-455 VQGTGLGMAISRNI
+455 GTGLGMGI
-469 VNLMNGNIK
+469 VKNLVDLMHGMIEIQSSPGK
-478 VESTLH
+478 GSTF
-484 KGTKITVTIYL
+484 TICIPC
-495 ELQEKEKEQ
+495 
-504 DRNLMNLPVLV
+504 R
-515 VDDDKTCCE
+515 
-524 STVATLKEIGIT
+524 
-536 GEWVLSGR
+536 
-544 EAVERCYAHHELK
+544 
-557 NDYFAVILDWKM
+557 
-569 PDMDGIETARQIRK
+569 TARK
-583 RIGKEITIIV
+583 
-593 LTSYEFSEIE
+593 
-603 EEAKAAGVDA
+603 EEAEPRKSSSDRPQ
-613 FIAKP
+613 K
-618 LFRSRLTATLRQ
+618 TL
-630 FTSGRK
+630 
-636 EKTARNYL
+636 A
-644 DELSEADY
+644 
-652 TGKRIL
+652 GKRIL
-658 LVEDNE
+658 LAEDND
-664 LNREIAVEILQ
+664 LNAEIAIELLSEEGLLVDR
-675 MTGAEVETAEN
+675 VSN
-686 GKIAVEKVEA
+686 GVACMEKLEKA
-696 SPKGLYDLI
+696 APDFYDLI
-705 FMDIQMPVMNGYEAT
+705 LMDIQMPVMNGYDAT
-720 AAIRSLPG
+720 RKIRQLEDPFRSSI
-728 EQGKLPIVAMTANAF
+728 PIIAMTANAF
-743 AEDVQLAK
+743 AEDRQKALFV
-751 NTGMNG
+751 GMND
-757 HIAKPLDMNKL
+757 HVAKPVDMNVL
-768 NDVLENWL
+768 IPVLEKHIRTKKEN

>member
-34 AVFLIAVY
+34 TVFLIAVY

-126 IYLVDGPD
+126 IYLVDGLD

-275 HDIRTPMNAIVG
+275 HDIRTPMNAIIG
-287 LTAIAG
+287 YAELSRNHLHEPDKLSEYLSDIRTCGQKMLSIID
-293 ANIESQ
+293 NILE
-299 DRVIE
+299 I
-304 CLSKITESS
+304 
-313 RHLLGLINEVLDMA
+313 A
-327 RIESGKM
+327 RIENNQIVLEESICNIEESFDSCIVM
-334 TLAQEDFNLSELVDN
+334 FNTAVQEKHQTITVHKQVANPYVYIDSSHLSE
-349 LITLTKPV
+349 IV
-357 LDEHKHNF
+357 LNV
-365 DIHINHIEHEAVCGD
+365 I
-380 SLRIQQV
+380 
-387 FVNLMSNAIK
+387 SNAIK
-397 YTPDGGN
+397 YTGQNGKIDCCLTQKPHEDADWCYME
-404 ITFSIEEKPNG
+404 ISIA
-415 FSELGCYE
+415 
-423 FTIEDNGIGMS
+423 DNDIGMS
-434 PEFQKIM
+434 EEFQAHI
-441 FDPFSRAD
+441 FESFSRE
-449 DHRTTR
+449 HSSTISGIE
-455 VQGTGLGMAISRNI
+455 GTGLGMGI
-469 VNLMNGNIK
+469 VKNLVDLMHGMIEIQSSPGK
-478 VESTLH
+478 GSTF
-484 KGTKITVTIYL
+484 TICIPC
-495 ELQEKEKEQ
+495 
-504 DRNLMNLPVLV
+504 R
-515 VDDDKTCCE
+515 
-524 STVATLKEIGIT
+524 
-536 GEWVLSGR
+536 
-544 EAVERCYAHHELK
+544 
-557 NDYFAVILDWKM
+557 
-569 PDMDGIETARQIRK
+569 TARK
-583 RIGKEITIIV
+583 
-593 LTSYEFSEIE
+593 
-603 EEAKAAGVDA
+603 EEAEPRKSSSDRPQ
-613 FIAKP
+613 K
-618 LFRSRLTATLRQ
+618 TL
-630 FTSGRK
+630 
-636 EKTARNYL
+636 A
-644 DELSEADY
+644 
-652 TGKRIL
+652 GKRIL
-658 LVEDNE
+658 LAEDND
-664 LNREIAVEILQ
+664 LNAEIAIELLSEEGLLVDR
-675 MTGAEVETAEN
+675 VSN
-686 GKIAVEKVEA
+686 GVACVEKLEKA
-696 SPKGLYDLI
+696 APDFYDLI
-705 FMDIQMPVMNGYEAT
+705 LMDIQMPVMNGYDAT
-720 AAIRSLPG
+720 RKIRQLEDPFRSSI
-728 EQGKLPIVAMTANAF
+728 PIIAMTANAF
-743 AEDVQLAK
+743 AEDRQKALFV
-751 NTGMNG
+751 GMND
-757 HIAKPLDMNKL
+757 HVAKPVDMNVL
-768 NDVLENWL
+768 IPVLEKHIRTKKEN

>member
-77 TRDDFTDINTVDNM
+77 TRDDFTDINTVDDM

-126 IYLVDGPD
+126 IYLVDGLD

-225 IVALLLLVCVYHI
+225 IIALLLLVCVYHI

-275 HDIRTPMNAIVG
+275 HDIRTPMNAIIGYAG
-287 LTAIAG
+287 LSRNHLHEPDKLSEYLS
-293 ANIESQ
+293 NIRTCGQ
-299 DRVIE
+299 KM
-304 CLSKITESS
+304 LSIIDNILE
-313 RHLLGLINEVLDMA
+313 IA
-327 RIESGKM
+327 RIENNQIVLEESICNIEESFDSCIVM
-334 TLAQEDFNLSELVDN
+334 FNTAVQEKHQTITVHKQVANPYVYIDSSHLSE
-349 LITLTKPV
+349 IV
-357 LDEHKHNF
+357 LNV
-365 DIHINHIEHEAVCGD
+365 I
-380 SLRIQQV
+380 
-387 FVNLMSNAIK
+387 SNAIK
-397 YTPDGGN
+397 YTGQNGKIDCCLTQKPHEDADWCYME
-404 ITFSIEEKPNG
+404 ISIA
-415 FSELGCYE
+415 
-423 FTIEDNGIGMS
+423 DNGIGMS
-434 PEFQKIM
+434 EEFQAHI
-441 FDPFSRAD
+441 FESFSRE
-449 DHRTTR
+449 RSSTISGIE
-455 VQGTGLGMAISRNI
+455 GTGLGMGI
-469 VNLMNGNIK
+469 VKNLVDLMHGTIEIQSSPGK
-478 VESTLH
+478 GSTF
-484 KGTKITVTIYL
+484 TICIPC
-495 ELQEKEKEQ
+495 
-504 DRNLMNLPVLV
+504 R
-515 VDDDKTCCE
+515 
-524 STVATLKEIGIT
+524 
-536 GEWVLSGR
+536 
-544 EAVERCYAHHELK
+544 
-557 NDYFAVILDWKM
+557 
-569 PDMDGIETARQIRK
+569 TARK
-583 RIGKEITIIV
+583 
-593 LTSYEFSEIE
+593 
-603 EEAKAAGVDA
+603 EEAE
-613 FIAKP
+613 P
-618 LFRSRLTATLRQ
+618 
-630 FTSGRK
+630 RK
-636 EKTARNYL
+636 SSSDRPQKTFA
-644 DELSEADY
+644 
-652 TGKRIL
+652 GKRIL
-658 LVEDNE
+658 LAEDND
-664 LNREIAVEILQ
+664 LNAEIAIELLSEEGLLVDR
-675 MTGAEVETAEN
+675 VSN
-686 GKIAVEKVEA
+686 GVACVEKLEKA
-696 SPKGLYDLI
+696 APDFYDLI
-705 FMDIQMPVMNGYEAT
+705 LMDIQMPVMNGYDAT
-720 AAIRSLPG
+720 RKIRQLEDPFRSSI
-728 EQGKLPIVAMTANAF
+728 PIIAMTANAF
-743 AEDVQLAK
+743 AEDRQKALFV
-751 NTGMNG
+751 GMND
-757 HIAKPLDMNKL
+757 HVAKPVDMNVL
-768 NDVLENWL
+768 IPVLEKHIRTKKEN

>member
-77 TRDDFTDINTVDNM
+77 TRDDFTDINTVDDM

-126 IYLVDGPD
+126 IYLVDGLD

-275 HDIRTPMNAIVG
+275 HDIRTPMNAIIG
-287 LTAIAG
+287 YAELSRNHLHEPDKLSEYLS
-293 ANIESQ
+293 NIRTCGQ
-299 DRVIE
+299 KM
-304 CLSKITESS
+304 LSIIDNILE
-313 RHLLGLINEVLDMA
+313 IA
-327 RIESGKM
+327 RIENNQIVLEESICNIEESFDSCIVM
-334 TLAQEDFNLSELVDN
+334 FNTAVQEKHQTITVHKQVANPYVYIDSSHLSE
-349 LITLTKPV
+349 IV
-357 LDEHKHNF
+357 LNV
-365 DIHINHIEHEAVCGD
+365 I
-380 SLRIQQV
+380 
-387 FVNLMSNAIK
+387 SNAIK
-397 YTPDGGN
+397 YTGQNGKIDCCLTQKPHEDADWCYME
-404 ITFSIEEKPNG
+404 ISIA
-415 FSELGCYE
+415 
-423 FTIEDNGIGMS
+423 DNGIGMS
-434 PEFQKIM
+434 EEFQAHI
-441 FDPFSRAD
+441 FESFSRE
-449 DHRTTR
+449 HSSTISGIE
-455 VQGTGLGMAISRNI
+455 GTGLGMGI
-469 VNLMNGNIK
+469 VKNLVDLMHGTIEIQSSPGK
-478 VESTLH
+478 GSTF
-484 KGTKITVTIYL
+484 TICIPC
-495 ELQEKEKEQ
+495 
-504 DRNLMNLPVLV
+504 R
-515 VDDDKTCCE
+515 T
-524 STVATLKEIGIT
+524 ALKE
-536 GEWVLSGR
+536 
-544 EAVERCYAHHELK
+544 EAE
-557 NDYFAVILDWKM
+557 
-569 PDMDGIETARQIRK
+569 PRK
-583 RIGKEITIIV
+583 SSSDRPQK
-593 LTSYEFSEIE
+593 
-603 EEAKAAGVDA
+603 
-613 FIAKP
+613 
-618 LFRSRLTATLRQ
+618 TL
-630 FTSGRK
+630 
-636 EKTARNYL
+636 A
-644 DELSEADY
+644 
-652 TGKRIL
+652 GKRIL
-658 LVEDNE
+658 LAEDND
-664 LNREIAVEILQ
+664 LNAEIAIELLSEEGLLVDR
-675 MTGAEVETAEN
+675 VSN
-686 GKIAVEKVEA
+686 GVACVEKLEKA
-696 SPKGLYDLI
+696 APDFYDLI
-705 FMDIQMPVMNGYEAT
+705 LMDIQMPVMNGYDAT
-720 AAIRSLPG
+720 RKIRQLEDPFRSSI
-728 EQGKLPIVAMTANAF
+728 PIIAMTANAF
-743 AEDVQLAK
+743 AEDRQKALFV
-751 NTGMNG
+751 GMND
-757 HIAKPLDMNKL
+757 HVAKPVDMNVL
-768 NDVLENWL
+768 IPVLEKHIRTKKEN

>member
-34 AVFLIAVY
+34 AVFLVAVY

-126 IYLVDGPD
+126 IYLVDGLD

-275 HDIRTPMNAIVG
+275 HDIRTPMNAIIG
-287 LTAIAG
+287 YAELSRNHLHEPDKLSEYLS
-293 ANIESQ
+293 NIRTCGQ
-299 DRVIE
+299 KM
-304 CLSKITESS
+304 LSIIDNILE
-313 RHLLGLINEVLDMA
+313 IA
-327 RIESGKM
+327 RIENNQIVLEESICNIEESFDSCIVM
-334 TLAQEDFNLSELVDN
+334 FNTAVQEKHQTITVHKQVANPYVYIDSSHLSE
-349 LITLTKPV
+349 IV
-357 LDEHKHNF
+357 LNV
-365 DIHINHIEHEAVCGD
+365 I
-380 SLRIQQV
+380 
-387 FVNLMSNAIK
+387 SNAIK
-397 YTPDGGN
+397 YTGQNGKIDCCLTQKPHEDADWCYME
-404 ITFSIEEKPNG
+404 ISIA
-415 FSELGCYE
+415 
-423 FTIEDNGIGMS
+423 DNGIGMS
-434 PEFQKIM
+434 EEFQAHI
-441 FDPFSRAD
+441 FESFSRE
-449 DHRTTR
+449 HSSTISGIE
-455 VQGTGLGMAISRNI
+455 GTGLGMGI
-469 VNLMNGNIK
+469 VKNLVDLMHGTIEIQSSPGK
-478 VESTLH
+478 GSTF
-484 KGTKITVTIYL
+484 TICIPC
-495 ELQEKEKEQ
+495 
-504 DRNLMNLPVLV
+504 R
-515 VDDDKTCCE
+515 T
-524 STVATLKEIGIT
+524 ALKE
-536 GEWVLSGR
+536 
-544 EAVERCYAHHELK
+544 EAE
-557 NDYFAVILDWKM
+557 
-569 PDMDGIETARQIRK
+569 PRK
-583 RIGKEITIIV
+583 SSSDRPQK
-593 LTSYEFSEIE
+593 
-603 EEAKAAGVDA
+603 
-613 FIAKP
+613 
-618 LFRSRLTATLRQ
+618 TL
-630 FTSGRK
+630 
-636 EKTARNYL
+636 A
-644 DELSEADY
+644 
-652 TGKRIL
+652 GKRIL
-658 LVEDNE
+658 LAEDND
-664 LNREIAVEILQ
+664 LNAEIAIELLSEEGLLVDR
-675 MTGAEVETAEN
+675 VSN
-686 GKIAVEKVEA
+686 GVACVEKLEKVA
-696 SPKGLYDLI
+696 PDFYDLI
-705 FMDIQMPVMNGYEAT
+705 LMDIQMPVMNGYDAT
-720 AAIRSLPG
+720 RKIRQLEDPFRSSI
-728 EQGKLPIVAMTANAF
+728 PIIAMTANAF
-743 AEDVQLAK
+743 AEDRQKALFV
-751 NTGMNG
+751 GMND
-757 HIAKPLDMNKL
+757 HVAKPVDMNVL
-768 NDVLENWL
+768 IPVLEKHIRTKKEN

>member
-126 IYLVDGPD
+126 IYLVDGLD

-253 RKSAAAAEA
+253 RKSAAAAGA

-275 HDIRTPMNAIVG
+275 HDIRTPMNAIIG
-287 LTAIAG
+287 YAELSLNHLHEPDKLSEYLSDIRTCGQKMLSIID
-293 ANIESQ
+293 NILE
-299 DRVIE
+299 I
-304 CLSKITESS
+304 
-313 RHLLGLINEVLDMA
+313 A
-327 RIESGKM
+327 RIENNQIVLEESICNIEESFDSCIVM
-334 TLAQEDFNLSELVDN
+334 FNTAVQEKHQTITVHKQVANPYVYIDSSHLSE
-349 LITLTKPV
+349 IV
-357 LDEHKHNF
+357 LNV
-365 DIHINHIEHEAVCGD
+365 I
-380 SLRIQQV
+380 
-387 FVNLMSNAIK
+387 SNAIK
-397 YTPDGGN
+397 YTGQNGKIDCCLTQKPHEDADWCYME
-404 ITFSIEEKPNG
+404 ISIA
-415 FSELGCYE
+415 
-423 FTIEDNGIGMS
+423 DNGIGMS
-434 PEFQKIM
+434 EEFQAHI
-441 FDPFSRAD
+441 FESFSRE
-449 DHRTTR
+449 HSSTISGIE
-455 VQGTGLGMAISRNI
+455 GTGLGMGI
-469 VNLMNGNIK
+469 VKNLVDLMHGMIEIQSSPGK
-478 VESTLH
+478 GSTF
-484 KGTKITVTIYL
+484 TICIPC
-495 ELQEKEKEQ
+495 
-504 DRNLMNLPVLV
+504 R
-515 VDDDKTCCE
+515 
-524 STVATLKEIGIT
+524 
-536 GEWVLSGR
+536 
-544 EAVERCYAHHELK
+544 
-557 NDYFAVILDWKM
+557 
-569 PDMDGIETARQIRK
+569 TARK
-583 RIGKEITIIV
+583 
-593 LTSYEFSEIE
+593 
-603 EEAKAAGVDA
+603 EEAEPRKSSSDRPQ
-613 FIAKP
+613 K
-618 LFRSRLTATLRQ
+618 TL
-630 FTSGRK
+630 
-636 EKTARNYL
+636 A
-644 DELSEADY
+644 
-652 TGKRIL
+652 GKRIL
-658 LVEDNE
+658 LAEDND
-664 LNREIAVEILQ
+664 LNAEIAIELLSEEGLLVDR
-675 MTGAEVETAEN
+675 VSN
-686 GKIAVEKVEA
+686 GVACVEKLEKVA
-696 SPKGLYDLI
+696 PDFYDLI
-705 FMDIQMPVMNGYEAT
+705 LMDIQMPVMNGYDAT
-720 AAIRSLPG
+720 RKIRQLEDPFRSSI
-728 EQGKLPIVAMTANAF
+728 PIIAMTANAF
-743 AEDVQLAK
+743 AEDRQKALFV
-751 NTGMNG
+751 GMND
-757 HIAKPLDMNKL
+757 HVAKPVDMNVL
-768 NDVLENWL
+768 IPVLEKHIRTKKEN

>member
-21 IHHLS
+21 LHHLS

-126 IYLVDGPD
+126 IYLVDGLD

-275 HDIRTPMNAIVG
+275 HDIRTPMNAIIG
-287 LTAIAG
+287 YAELSRNHLHEPDKLSEYLSDIRTCGQKMLSIID
-293 ANIESQ
+293 NILE
-299 DRVIE
+299 I
-304 CLSKITESS
+304 
-313 RHLLGLINEVLDMA
+313 A
-327 RIESGKM
+327 RIENNQIVLEESICNIEESFDSCIVM
-334 TLAQEDFNLSELVDN
+334 FNTAVQEKHQTITVHKQVANPYVYIDSSHLSE
-349 LITLTKPV
+349 IV
-357 LDEHKHNF
+357 LNV
-365 DIHINHIEHEAVCGD
+365 I
-380 SLRIQQV
+380 
-387 FVNLMSNAIK
+387 SNAIK
-397 YTPDGGN
+397 YTGQNGKIDCCLTQKPHEDADWCYME
-404 ITFSIEEKPNG
+404 ISIA
-415 FSELGCYE
+415 
-423 FTIEDNGIGMS
+423 DNGIGMS
-434 PEFQKIM
+434 EEFQAHI
-441 FDPFSRAD
+441 FESFSRE
-449 DHRTTR
+449 HSSTISGIE
-455 VQGTGLGMAISRNI
+455 GTGLGMGI
-469 VNLMNGNIK
+469 VKNLVDLMHGTIEIQSSPGK
-478 VESTLH
+478 GSTF
-484 KGTKITVTIYL
+484 TICIPC
-495 ELQEKEKEQ
+495 
-504 DRNLMNLPVLV
+504 R
-515 VDDDKTCCE
+515 T
-524 STVATLKEIGIT
+524 ALKE
-536 GEWVLSGR
+536 
-544 EAVERCYAHHELK
+544 EAE
-557 NDYFAVILDWKM
+557 
-569 PDMDGIETARQIRK
+569 PRK
-583 RIGKEITIIV
+583 SSSDRPQK
-593 LTSYEFSEIE
+593 
-603 EEAKAAGVDA
+603 
-613 FIAKP
+613 
-618 LFRSRLTATLRQ
+618 TL
-630 FTSGRK
+630 
-636 EKTARNYL
+636 A
-644 DELSEADY
+644 
-652 TGKRIL
+652 GKRIL
-658 LVEDNE
+658 LAEDND
-664 LNREIAVEILQ
+664 LNAEIAIELLSEEGLLVDR
-675 MTGAEVETAEN
+675 VSN
-686 GKIAVEKVEA
+686 GVACVEKLEKA
-696 SPKGLYDLI
+696 APDFYDLI
-705 FMDIQMPVMNGYEAT
+705 LMDIQMPVMNGYDAT
-720 AAIRSLPG
+720 RKIRQLEDPFRSSI
-728 EQGKLPIVAMTANAF
+728 PIIAMTANAF
-743 AEDVQLAK
+743 AEDRQKALFV
-751 NTGMNG
+751 GMND
-757 HIAKPLDMNKL
+757 HVAKPVDMNVL
-768 NDVLENWL
+768 IPVLEKHIRTKKEN

>member
-1 MSKPRHADK
+1 MQTRILLPHLLVQ
-10 DSAPTSSGPKQ
+10 KQ

-126 IYLVDGPD
+126 IYLVDGLD

-275 HDIRTPMNAIVG
+275 HDIRTPMNAIIG
-287 LTAIAG
+287 YAELSRNHLHEPDKLSEYLS
-293 ANIESQ
+293 NIRTCGQ
-299 DRVIE
+299 KM
-304 CLSKITESS
+304 LSIIDNILE
-313 RHLLGLINEVLDMA
+313 IA
-327 RIESGKM
+327 RIENNQIVLEESICNIEESFDSCIVM
-334 TLAQEDFNLSELVDN
+334 FNTAVQEKHQTITVHKQVANPYVYIDSSHLSE
-349 LITLTKPV
+349 IV
-357 LDEHKHNF
+357 LNV
-365 DIHINHIEHEAVCGD
+365 I
-380 SLRIQQV
+380 
-387 FVNLMSNAIK
+387 SNAIK
-397 YTPDGGN
+397 YTGQNGKIDCCLTQKPHEDADWCYME
-404 ITFSIEEKPNG
+404 ISIA
-415 FSELGCYE
+415 
-423 FTIEDNGIGMS
+423 DNGIGMS
-434 PEFQKIM
+434 EEFQAHI
-441 FDPFSRAD
+441 FESFSRE
-449 DHRTTR
+449 HSSTISGIE
-455 VQGTGLGMAISRNI
+455 GTGLGMGI
-469 VNLMNGNIK
+469 VKNLVDLMHGTIEIQSSPGK
-478 VESTLH
+478 GSTF
-484 KGTKITVTIYL
+484 TICIPC
-495 ELQEKEKEQ
+495 
-504 DRNLMNLPVLV
+504 R
-515 VDDDKTCCE
+515 T
-524 STVATLKEIGIT
+524 ALKE
-536 GEWVLSGR
+536 
-544 EAVERCYAHHELK
+544 EAE
-557 NDYFAVILDWKM
+557 
-569 PDMDGIETARQIRK
+569 PRK
-583 RIGKEITIIV
+583 SSSDRPQK
-593 LTSYEFSEIE
+593 
-603 EEAKAAGVDA
+603 
-613 FIAKP
+613 
-618 LFRSRLTATLRQ
+618 TL
-630 FTSGRK
+630 
-636 EKTARNYL
+636 A
-644 DELSEADY
+644 
-652 TGKRIL
+652 GKRIL
-658 LVEDNE
+658 LAEDND
-664 LNREIAVEILQ
+664 LNAEIAIELLSEEGLLVDR
-675 MTGAEVETAEN
+675 VSN
-686 GKIAVEKVEA
+686 GVACVEKLEKVA
-696 SPKGLYDLI
+696 PDFYDLI
-705 FMDIQMPVMNGYEAT
+705 LMDIQMPVMNGYDAT
-720 AAIRSLPG
+720 RKIRQLEDPFRSSI
-728 EQGKLPIVAMTANAF
+728 PIIAMTANAF
-743 AEDVQLAK
+743 AEDRQKALFV
-751 NTGMNG
+751 GMND
-757 HIAKPLDMNKL
+757 HVAKPVDMNVL
-768 NDVLENWL
+768 IPVLEKHIRTKKEN

>member
-126 IYLVDGPD
+126 IYLVDGLD

-275 HDIRTPMNAIVG
+275 HDIRTPMNAIIG
-287 LTAIAG
+287 YAELSRNHLHEPDKLSEYLS
-293 ANIESQ
+293 NIRTCGQ
-299 DRVIE
+299 KM
-304 CLSKITESS
+304 LSIIDNILE
-313 RHLLGLINEVLDMA
+313 IA
-327 RIESGKM
+327 RIENNQIVLEESICNIEESFDSCIVM
-334 TLAQEDFNLSELVDN
+334 FNTAVQEKHQTITVHKQVANPYVYIDSSHLSE
-349 LITLTKPV
+349 IV
-357 LDEHKHNF
+357 LNV
-365 DIHINHIEHEAVCGD
+365 I
-380 SLRIQQV
+380 
-387 FVNLMSNAIK
+387 SNAIK
-397 YTPDGGN
+397 YTGQNGKIDCCLTQKPHEDADWCYME
-404 ITFSIEEKPNG
+404 ISIA
-415 FSELGCYE
+415 
-423 FTIEDNGIGMS
+423 DNGIGMS
-434 PEFQKIM
+434 EEFQAHI
-441 FDPFSRAD
+441 FESFSRE
-449 DHRTTR
+449 HSSTISGIE
-455 VQGTGLGMAISRNI
+455 GTGLGMGI
-469 VNLMNGNIK
+469 VKNLVDLMHGTIEIQSSPGK
-478 VESTLH
+478 GSTF
-484 KGTKITVTIYL
+484 TICIPC
-495 ELQEKEKEQ
+495 
-504 DRNLMNLPVLV
+504 R
-515 VDDDKTCCE
+515 T
-524 STVATLKEIGIT
+524 ALKE
-536 GEWVLSGR
+536 
-544 EAVERCYAHHELK
+544 EAE
-557 NDYFAVILDWKM
+557 
-569 PDMDGIETARQIRK
+569 PRK
-583 RIGKEITIIV
+583 SSSDRPQK
-593 LTSYEFSEIE
+593 
-603 EEAKAAGVDA
+603 
-613 FIAKP
+613 
-618 LFRSRLTATLRQ
+618 TL
-630 FTSGRK
+630 
-636 EKTARNYL
+636 A
-644 DELSEADY
+644 
-652 TGKRIL
+652 GKRIL
-658 LVEDNE
+658 LAEDND
-664 LNREIAVEILQ
+664 LNAEIAIELLSEEGLLVDR
-675 MTGAEVETAEN
+675 VSN
-686 GKIAVEKVEA
+686 GVACVEKLEKA
-696 SPKGLYDLI
+696 APDFYDLI
-705 FMDIQMPVMNGYEAT
+705 LMDIQMPVMNGYDAT
-720 AAIRSLPG
+720 RKIRQLEDPFRSSI
-728 EQGKLPIVAMTANAF
+728 PIIAMTANAF
-743 AEDVQLAK
+743 AEDRQKALFV
-751 NTGMNG
+751 GMND
-757 HIAKPLDMNKL
+757 HVAKPVDMNVL
-768 NDVLENWL
+768 IPVLEKHIRTKKEN